1 MKKKTKKIIGIV
13 CAILLI
19 VLLQAIGITYAKYI
33 ASESGSGHAKVAK
46 WAFQIV
52 KDGEETKTINLASTV
67 DKETLIDGKIAPGTS
82 GTFEISVDASGSEV
96 DLDYTIEFANEK
108 NKPNNLVF
116 VYKGLNYKSLSDI
129 KISGKIENYKE
140 NKVKNESITWKWNY
154 ETGKTE
160 DEITTNDKLDTQDA
174 EKIAQYTFDIITTAT
189 QSN

>member
-1 MKKKTKKIIGIV
+1 MKSKTKKIIGIV

-33 ASESGSGHAKVAK
+33 ASESGSGHAEVAK

-52 KDGEETKTINLASTV
+52 KDGQETKTINLASTV

-82 GTFEISVDASGSEV
+82 GTFEIAVDGKGSEV

-108 NKPNNLVF
+108 NKPNNLTF
-116 VYKGLNYKSLSDI
+116 LYKGKNYTSLSEI
-129 KISGKIENYKE
+129 KINGKIENYKE
-140 NKVKNESITWKWNY
+140 NKVKNETITWKWDY
-154 ETGKTE
+154 ETGKTQE
-160 DEITTNDKLDTQDA
+160 EIIANDILDTQDA
-174 EKIAQYTFDIITTAT
+174 ETITKYTFDIITTAI